1 MAKFTHLHVHSEY
14 SLLDGLAKI
23 DKLFAKALEMGMDS
37 LALTDHGAMYGA
49 IKFYLTALEFEMK
62 PIIGL
67 EAYMAAR
74 SRFDK
79 QANIDSD
86 RYHLILL
93 AKNETGYVNLMKL
106 TTLSHLEGFYY
117 KPRIDMEILRKY
129 AEGLIVSSACLDGE
143 ISQLLLQNRE
153 KQAEEKAKEFLEIF
167 GKDFYLELQYHPK
180 IEEYKK
186 TNQGLI
192 KLSEKLGIPLIA
204 TNDVHYVESDDAEA
218 QDALLAVQTQKLISD
233 KNRLSML
240 SSPDF
245 YLRSQEE
252 MVAAFKDYPDALK
265 NTRKITNDCNL
276 EIPIGKW
283 ILPNYP
289 LPEGQTAEEHLKELT
304 FERLKDRYFERSEK
318 QGLPY
323 EKPDK
328 EVLER
333 INYELGVI
341 CKKGFATYFLIVQD
355 FVNWAKQQKI
365 RVGPG
370 RGSAAGSLVSYIL
383 RITSINPLKHN
394 IPFER
399 FLNPERLS
407 PPDIDLDFA
416 DDRRDEVIEYVTQK
430 YGKDKVAQIITF
442 NIMKARESVR
452 DIGRVLGMPYSEPD
466 KIAKL
471 IPPNLSIAES
481 LKAIP
486 ELAVYYRQSEFKK
499 LLDLAQKVEGVAR
512 HASTHA
518 AGVVIADKEL
528 TEYTP
533 LQKETK
539 GERIITQ
546 YDMYS
551 LDLNASEKAIGLL
564 KIDLLG
570 LRNLTILEKALD
582 YVRHIGGEYI
592 DLSEIPLDDES
603 ALKLIASGETTGIF
617 QLESPGMR
625 RLARKLKPN
634 RFSDITSIVAL
645 FRPGSMQFI
654 DEFIAGKE
662 NFQRIRYPHPDLKP
676 ILEETY
682 GIAVYQEQCLQIA
695 HVIAGYSLG
704 EAEIFRR
711 AIGKKKKGM
720 MTRERNKFIK
730 KAMEKGYKKEIA
742 EKAFGLIERF
752 AGYGFNKAHSTSYA
766 MIAYQTAYLKTHF
779 PVEFMAALLTAESA
793 GTSGPVK
800 DEKLALAVSECQRM
814 KIKVLPPNINLSKI
828 GFTISEDNN
837 SLEGKAI
844 RFGLS
849 AIKNVG
855 EVAIKAILEARDV
868 GGEFKSLA
876 DFCQRVDQ
884 QKVNKKVLESLI
896 RVGAIDKFGK
906 RAAMLSTLENI
917 RSKGASAQKQKANGQ
932 TGFFDTDDSEGPQF
946 ADKLP
951 DMEEFSHQEL
961 LSLEKEL
968 LGFYLTEHP
977 LTPVLSLLEA
987 RRSHRIGDLDHVEK
1001 KDMAVKV
1008 GGVVVGIR
1016 VVLTKA
1022 QAQEMA
1028 FVKIE
1033 DESGFMEAVVFPKV
1047 YSRTKQCWAK
1057 DRLVLVK
1064 ARVQIREEMLNLVV
1078 DEAWLLEERNLPSEK
1093 TTGEEKPEV
1102 NWDFEV
1108 TLPSKMSPRKLV
1120 ELNKVLKQNQGKD
1133 RLALVFVDN
1142 QGRARRMV
1150 LPFGVN
1156 YDNEIKKKIKEILD

>member
-37 LALTDHGAMYGA
+37 LALTDHGVMYGA
-49 IKFYLTALEFEMK
+49 VKFFLTAKEFEMK
-62 PIIGL
+62 PIIGM

-93 AKNETGYVNLMKL
+93 AKNEVGYVNLMKL
-106 TTLSHLEGFYY
+106 TTLANIEGFYY
-117 KPRIDMEILRKY
+117 KPRIDMEILKKY
-129 AEGLIVSSACLDGE
+129 SEGLIATTACLDGE
-143 ISQLLLQNRE
+143 IPQLLLQNRE

-186 TNQGLI
+186 TNHGLMKI
-192 KLSEKLGIPLIA
+192 SQKLGIPLIA
-204 TNDVHYVESDDAEA
+204 TNDVHYVDHDDAEA
-218 QDALLAVQTQKLISD
+218 QDALLAVQTQKMISD

-240 SSPDF
+240 GSPDF

-252 MVAAFKDYPDALK
+252 MTTAFRDCPEALK
-265 NTRKITNDCNL
+265 NTRKITQDCNL

-289 LPEGQTAEEHLKELT
+289 LPEGKTAEEHLKDLT
-304 FERLKDRYFERSEK
+304 YERLKDRY
-318 QGLPY
+318 
-323 EKPDK
+323 EKPSE
-328 EVLER
+328 EVLNR
-333 INYELGVI
+333 LNYELDII
-341 CKKGFATYFLIVQD
+341 CSKGFATYFLIVQD

-383 RITSINPLKHN
+383 RITSINPLFHN
-394 IPFER
+394 LPFER
-399 FLNPERLS
+399 FLNPQRPT

-416 DDRRDEVIEYVTQK
+416 DDRRDEVIEYITQK

-442 NIMKARESVR
+442 NIMKAKESIR
-452 DIGRVLGMPYSEPD
+452 DIGRVLGMSYSEPD

-471 IPPNLSIAES
+471 IPLNLSIAES
-481 LKAIP
+481 LKSVP
-486 ELAVYYRQSEFKK
+486 ELAICYRQPEFKK
-499 LLDLAQKVEGVAR
+499 LLDLAQKVEGVSR

-551 LDLNASEKAIGLL
+551 LDLNVSEKAIGLL
-564 KIDLLG
+564 KMDLLG
-570 LRNLTILEKALD
+570 LRNLTILEKALE
-582 YVRHIGGEYI
+582 YICHIGGDYI
-592 DLSEIPLDDES
+592 DLSEITLNDEAS
-603 ALKLIASGETTGIF
+603 LKLIASGETTGIF
-617 QLESPGMR
+617 QLESAGMR
-625 RLARKLKPN
+625 RLARRLKPN
-634 RFSDITSIVAL
+634 KFSDISAMVAL
-645 FRPGSMQFI
+645 YRPGPMQFI
-654 DEFIAGKE
+654 DEFIAGKQ
-662 NFQRIRYPHPDLKP
+662 NFQKIRYPHPDLKP
-676 ILEETY
+676 ILAETY

-695 HVIAGYSLG
+695 NVMAGYSLG
-704 EAEIFRR
+704 EADILRR
-711 AIGKKKKGM
+711 AIGKKKKAI
-720 MTRERNKFIK
+720 MTREKNKFIK
-730 KAMEKGYKKEIA
+730 QAMEKSYTKEIA
-742 EKAFGLIERF
+742 EKTFGLIERF

-766 MIAYQTAYLKTHF
+766 MIAYQTAYLKSHW
-779 PVEFMAALLTAESA
+779 PVEFMAALLTAESS
-793 GTSGPVK
+793 GSSGPAK
-800 DEKLALAVSECQRM
+800 EEKLSLAVSECQRM
-814 KIKVLPPNINLSKI
+814 HIKILPPDINLSKI
-828 GFTISEDNN
+828 GFTIEEDKA
-837 SLEGKAI
+837 SLGGRAI

-855 EVAIKAILEARDV
+855 EAAIKAILEAREV
-868 GGEFKSLA
+868 GGDFKSLG

-896 RVGAIDKFGK
+896 RVGAMDKFGK
-906 RAAMLSTLENI
+906 RAAMLSSLENI
-917 RSKGASAQKQKANGQ
+917 RNKGNNTQKQKANGQ
-932 TGFFDTDDSEGPQF
+932 AGLFDGDDKDDPPF
-946 ADKLP
+946 DDKLP
-951 DMEEFSHQEL
+951 KMEEFTHQEL

-977 LTPVLSLLEA
+977 LTPVLSLLIA
-987 RRSHRIGDLDHVEK
+987 KRSHRLQDLENIEK
-1001 KDMAVKV
+1001 KEMAVKV
-1008 GGVVVGIR
+1008 GGVVSGLR

-1033 DESGFMEAVVFPKV
+1033 DESGSMEAVVFPKV
-1047 YSRTKQCWAK
+1047 YSRTKECWFK
-1057 DRLVLVK
+1057 DRLVLIK
-1064 ARVQIREEMLNLVV
+1064 GRVQIREDSPNLMV
-1078 DEAWLLEERNLPSEK
+1078 DEAWLLDEKSLPPEK
-1093 TTGEEKPEV
+1093 GEEEKLEEH
-1102 NWDFEV
+1102 WDFEI

-1120 ELNKVLKQNQGKD
+1120 ELNKILKQNQGQS
-1133 RLALVFVDN
+1133 RLVLIFVDN
-1142 QGRARRMV
+1142 QGRTRRMV

-1156 YDNEIKKKIKEILD
+1156 YSSEIQKKIKDIIDE